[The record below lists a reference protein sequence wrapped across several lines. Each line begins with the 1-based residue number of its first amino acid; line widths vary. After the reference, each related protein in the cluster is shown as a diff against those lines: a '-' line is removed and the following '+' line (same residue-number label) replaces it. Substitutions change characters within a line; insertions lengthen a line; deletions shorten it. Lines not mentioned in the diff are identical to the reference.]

1 MALNKFN
8 HVKIKAIQAVLPKN
22 IKNIDYE
29 KQYYKDEFRFERFK
43 KILGL
48 GTRRVVD
55 DKTTCC
61 DLIEFAAIKLIEK
74 ENLDK
79 DTIDTLI
86 VVSTSHDFRS
96 PASSCILQ
104 GRLGFTEDCTCFDL
118 SGLGCSA
125 YVHGL
130 FTAHSLIASG
140 ASKRVLLLVG
150 DTISEHTNEKDR
162 NTSILFGDA
171 ASATLLEYTDDEI
184 TNYFYT
190 GTRGQGYDNLISPAG
205 GSYLPIEKDIVD
217 LSIEDNSGNVRYLY
231 HDYMNGMEVFKFSAE
246 VGPLG
251 IKKILDYSNNTIDT
265 VDYFAIHQANKQ
277 IVNTVARFASLP
289 KEKYSASAFETYGN
303 TGTCAI
309 VTDIVH
315 NLHDKEIKK
324 LGLASFGIG
333 LSWGFAVLDTN
344 GTVIYDFD
352 ELPNNFND
360 NRHEQGLG
368 LTRQERIDYWVKK
381 TSVIENK

>member
-1 MALNKFN
+1 M
-8 HVKIKAIQAVLPKN
+8 
-22 IKNIDYE
+22 
-29 KQYYKDEFRFERFK
+29 
-43 KILGL
+43 
-48 GTRRVVD
+48 
-55 DKTTCC
+55 
-61 DLIEFAAIKLIEK
+61 
-74 ENLDK
+74 
-79 DTIDTLI
+79 
-86 VVSTSHDFRS
+86 VSTSHDFRS

-289 KEKYSASAFETYGN
+289 KRK
-303 TGTCAI
+303 
-309 VTDIVH
+309 V
-315 NLHDKEIKK
+315 
-324 LGLASFGIG
+324 
-333 LSWGFAVLDTN
+333 LSICF
-344 GTVIYDFD
+344 
-352 ELPNNFND
+352 
-360 NRHEQGLG
+360 
-368 LTRQERIDYWVKK
+368 
-381 TSVIENK
+381 

>member
-1 MALNKFN
+1 MSLDLN
-8 HVKIKAIQAVLPKN
+8 A
-22 IKNIDYE
+22 
-29 KQYYKDEFRFERFK
+29 FK

-104 GRLGFTEDCTCFDL
+104 GRLGLTEDCTCFDL

-205 GSYLPIEKDIVD
+205 GSYLPIEKDIV
-217 LSIEDNSGNVRYLY
+217 E
-231 HDYMNGMEVFKFSAE
+231 
-246 VGPLG
+246 
-251 IKKILDYSNNTIDT
+251 
-265 VDYFAIHQANKQ
+265 
-277 IVNTVARFASLP
+277 
-289 KEKYSASAFETYGN
+289 
-303 TGTCAI
+303 
-309 VTDIVH
+309 
-315 NLHDKEIKK
+315 
-324 LGLASFGIG
+324 
-333 LSWGFAVLDTN
+333 
-344 GTVIYDFD
+344 
-352 ELPNNFND
+352 
-360 NRHEQGLG
+360 
-368 LTRQERIDYWVKK
+368 
-381 TSVIENK
+381 